1 MNSTK
6 AAKKTDPNHLG
17 FGRLMLWKSSDITA
31 GWVNLLMLNYL
42 SIYASD
48 TLGVSV
54 GVVGTLLLASK
65 IVDSVTDLLAGW
77 IVDNTHTKLGKARPY
92 ELCIIGMTI
101 CTILLFSC
109 SPEWSETVKLIWI
122 FCMYT
127 LAFSVFTTLRQGA
140 SNPYTIRHFSNN
152 PVLLK
157 KVASFGGI
165 VSMAGSMFLSIIF
178 PMLMQKIATSAEGWT
193 RLVAI
198 IMIPGTIIGVL
209 RFIFCKEDPKVD
221 EESSQEP
228 VKIKEIFTMFA
239 KNKYVWLFA
248 IIMLCYNIIVNLAAG
263 TYFFKWVIGDV
274 SLLGISSMLTIVLLP
289 LMAFFPKIMAKLQS
303 MGKMI
308 FIFCIIGVVGY
319 TICFLGNDNFLIVMI
334 GFIMGQFAI
343 LPLSYYGILFIMNIC
358 TYNEIIGLPRMD
370 GSAGI
375 LSNFSTKVGGA
386 LGAFIT
392 GALLQLAGYVSAEGV
407 TSQPDSAILMIRVV
421 YAILPL
427 VMIAIIGICSL
438 AFSKLEPIAEE
449 FEAKKHQEKSVEN

>member
-1 MNSTK
+1 MKSEKHNVQS
-6 AAKKTDPNHLG
+6 DPNRLG

-31 GWVNLLMLNYL
+31 SWINLLMLNYL

-48 TLGVSV
+48 TLGVNV

-65 IVDSVTDLLAGW
+65 FVDGITDLLAGW

-92 ELCIIGMTI
+92 ELCILGMTI

-109 SPEWSETVKLIWI
+109 SPEWSYNFKLVWI
-122 FCMYT
+122 FIMYT
-127 LAFSVFTTLRQGA
+127 LTFSIFTTLRQGA

-157 KVASFGGI
+157 KVASYGGI
-165 VSMAGSMFLSIIF
+165 VSMAGSMILAIVF
-178 PMLMQKIATSAEGWT
+178 PVLMGKIATSPAGWT
-193 RLVAI
+193 RLVAA
-198 IMIPGTIIGVL
+198 IMIPGTFIGIL
-209 RFIFCKEDPKVD
+209 RFIFCKEDESVD
-221 EESSQEP
+221 AESSQEP
-228 VKIKEIFTMFA
+228 VKIKEIFTMFS
-239 KNKYVWLFA
+239 KNKYVWLYA

-274 SLLGISSMLTIVLLP
+274 SLLGLSSMLSIVLLP
-289 LMAFFPKIMAKLQS
+289 LMMFFPKIMDKLHS

-308 FIFCIIGVVGY
+308 FLFSIIGVVGY
-319 TICFLGNDNFLIVMI
+319 GICFLGNDNLVIVMI
-334 GFIMGQFAI
+334 GFIMGQFST

-358 TYNEIIGLPRMD
+358 TYNEILGLPRMD

-392 GALLQLAGYVSAEGV
+392 GGLLQLSGYVSAENV
-407 TSQPDSAILMIRVV
+407 VSQPDSAVLMIRVV

-427 VMIAIIGICSL
+427 IMVAVIGICSL
-438 AFSKLEPIAEE
+438 AFSKLEPIAEA
-449 FEAKKHQEKSVEN
+449 FEAKKQR